1 MIAVCILLLGLP
13 ACLQNSILKYP
24 SKNTNAIEGSLTEL
38 AASPFVSAGTEFQR
52 AIQVIDSYRV
62 VDEVSF
68 QVTPETWMKT
78 FLNLLDPYRDFML
91 QKDIDVIMQA
101 ADNLYQKLLAGEPEA
116 LKSLY
121 DVVNWRMAI
130 TVDQAS
136 YWLKNEPPMRPKVKY
151 HKPQNW
157 ADNDK
162 ALRQRWRDKVFYFG
176 LPDMVAG
183 ERWNSVA
190 KRTLH
195 AYQRQQTCLQEFDN
209 GKLLEYAVA
218 AYAQLVGVDAAYLPA
233 RKNLNLPSLT
243 VPTPN
248 VQPVSQD
255 PYQCELP
262 FISVDDK
269 NRFFASQTFPILAGG
284 VATSVSVLTLPN
296 FDGEMTGNKEL
307 QEKIENRVK
316 GFQKKGV
323 SGLVVDLR
331 GNVGESIGD
340 AIFIS
345 KMLFGSGLLVQKKEF
360 DGAISVVEYVG
371 EKLYGG
377 VIVMLVNRS
386 TSGAA
391 EVLASAMQG
400 RKQGVVIGER
410 SRGVGKYKDATPLNN
425 GVLEV
430 VIGEYMT
437 LAGHAIKNI
446 GVSPDVEYLFMKSRV
461 RHDAK
466 SYVVALSKQTSF
478 VRPSRQRQTALDAP
492 LPYLRMKQKL
502 RVDSSDS
509 VPSYVLMKRQEDNYA
524 SRRNIMDTHSQKQV
538 YRKLLSA
545 QARLAKTG
553 VRDVELFQGLQI
565 TQDWIGVKNAGMRSW

>member
-1 MIAVCILLLGLP
+1 MTICVFLFGLSACI
-13 ACLQNSILKYP
+13 QNPILKYP
-24 SKNTNAIEGSLTEL
+24 SHTVNAKEGALGVQREGS
-38 AASPFVSAGTEFQR
+38 SVSVGTEFQR

-62 VDEVSF
+62 IDEVSF

-130 TVDQAS
+130 TVDQS
-136 YWLKNEPPMRPKVKY
+136 SRWLKNEPAMRPKVKY
-151 HKPQNW
+151 HKPQDW
-157 ADNDK
+157 AGSDQ
-162 ALRQRWRDKVFYFG
+162 ALRQRWRDKVFYLG

-183 ERWNSVA
+183 ERWNSIV
-190 KRTLH
+190 KRTLS
-195 AYQRQQTCLQEFDN
+195 AYQHQQACLQEFDN

-218 AYAQLVGVDAAYLPA
+218 AYAQLVGVDATYLPV
-233 RKNLNLPSLT
+233 RKNPNAPALI
-243 VPTPN
+243 VPLA
-248 VQPVSQD
+248 SQSTH
-255 PYQCELP
+255 QCELP
-262 FISVDDK
+262 FISVGDR
-269 NRFFASQTFPILAGG
+269 NRSFTSQTFPILAGG
-284 VATSVSVLTLPN
+284 IATSVSVLTLPN
-296 FDGEMTGNKEL
+296 FDGAITSSKTL
-307 QEKIENRVK
+307 QEKITKQVMEFR
-316 GFQKKGV
+316 KKGMT
-323 SGLVVDLR
+323 GLVVDLR

-360 DGAISVVEYVG
+360 DGALSVVEYVG
-371 EKLYGG
+371 DKLYRGA
-377 VIVMLVNRS
+377 IVMLVNRS

-400 RKQGVVIGER
+400 RKQGIVIGER
-410 SRGVGKYKDATPLNN
+410 SRGLGKYKDATPLNN

-437 LAGHAIKNI
+437 LAGHAINDI
-446 GVSPDVEYLFMKSRV
+446 GVSPDVELLFMKSKV

-466 SYVVALSKQTSF
+466 SYVVALSKRTSF

-509 VPSYVLMKRQEDNYA
+509 VPSYVLMKRQEDNYVA
-524 SRRNIMDTHSQKQV
+524 RRSVLDIHSQKQV

-545 QARLAKTG
+545 QAKLAETG

>member
-1 MIAVCILLLGLP
+1 MMTICIFLFGLS
-13 ACLQNSILKYP
+13 ACIQNPILKYP
-24 SKNTNAIEGSLTEL
+24 SHTVNAKEGALGVQREGS
-38 AASPFVSAGTEFQR
+38 SVSVGTEFQR

-62 VDEVSF
+62 IDEVSF

-130 TVDQAS
+130 TVDQS
-136 YWLKNEPPMRPKVKY
+136 SRWLKNEPAMRPKVKY
-151 HKPQNW
+151 HKPQDW
-157 ADNDK
+157 AGSDQ
-162 ALRQRWRDKVFYFG
+162 ALRQRWRDKVFYLG

-183 ERWNSVA
+183 ERWNSIV
-190 KRTLH
+190 KRTLS
-195 AYQRQQTCLQEFDN
+195 AYQHQQACLQEFDN

-218 AYAQLVGVDAAYLPA
+218 AYAQLVGVDATYLPV
-233 RKNLNLPSLT
+233 RKNPNAPALI
-243 VPTPN
+243 VPLA
-248 VQPVSQD
+248 SQSTH
-255 PYQCELP
+255 QCELP
-262 FISVDDK
+262 FISVGDR
-269 NRFFASQTFPILAGG
+269 NRSFTSQTFPILAGG
-284 VATSVSVLTLPN
+284 IATSVSVLTLPN
-296 FDGEMTGNKEL
+296 FDGAITSSKTL
-307 QEKIENRVK
+307 QEKITKQVMEFR
-316 GFQKKGV
+316 KKGMT
-323 SGLVVDLR
+323 GLVVDLR

-360 DGAISVVEYVG
+360 DGALSVVEYVG
-371 EKLYGG
+371 DKLYRGA
-377 VIVMLVNRS
+377 IVMLVNRS

-400 RKQGVVIGER
+400 RKQGIVIGER
-410 SRGVGKYKDATPLNN
+410 SRGLGKYKDATPLNN

-437 LAGHAIKNI
+437 LAGHAINDI
-446 GVSPDVEYLFMKSRV
+446 GVSPDVELLFMKSKV

-466 SYVVALSKQTSF
+466 SYVVALSKRTSF

-509 VPSYVLMKRQEDNYA
+509 VPSYVLMKRQEDNYVA
-524 SRRNIMDTHSQKQV
+524 RRSVLDIHSQKQV

-545 QARLAKTG
+545 QAKLAETG

>member
-1 MIAVCILLLGLP
+1 MLGLSG
-13 ACLQNSILKYP
+13 CIQNSILKYP
-24 SKNTNAIEGSLTEL
+24 AKTVNAKERVVAVPGEGRSI
-38 AASPFVSAGTEFQR
+38 SVGTEFQR

-62 VDEVSF
+62 IDEVSF
-68 QVTPETWMKT
+68 KVTPETWMRT

-136 YWLKNEPPMRPKVKY
+136 RWLKYEPAMRPKVKY
-151 HKPQNW
+151 QKPQSW
-157 ADNDK
+157 ADSDK
-162 ALRQRWRDKVFYFG
+162 ALRQRWRDKVFYLG

-183 ERWNSVA
+183 EHWNSVA
-190 KRTLH
+190 KRTLN
-195 AYQRQQTCLQEFDN
+195 AYQHQQACLREFDN

-218 AYAQLVGVDAAYLPA
+218 AYAQLVGVDATYLPA
-233 RKNLNLPSLT
+233 RKHLD
-243 VPTPN
+243 VPTPSVVLASGN
-248 VQPVSQD
+248 TH
-255 PYQCELP
+255 QCDLP
-262 FISVDDK
+262 FLSTSNI
-269 NRFFASQTFPILAGG
+269 NRSFASQTFPILAGG
-284 VATSVSVLTLPN
+284 IATSVSVLTLPN
-296 FDGEMTGNKEL
+296 LDGEITNNKTL
-307 QEKIENRVK
+307 QEKIIKQVR
-316 GFQKKGV
+316 GFQQKDV

-340 AIFIS
+340 AIFIA

-360 DGAISVVEYVG
+360 NGVLSVVEYVG
-371 EKLYGG
+371 DKLYRGA
-377 VIVMLVNRS
+377 IVMLVDRS
-386 TSGAA
+386 TSGAS

-400 RKQGVVIGER
+400 RKQGIVIGER
-410 SRGVGKYKDATPLNN
+410 SGGIGKYKDVTPLNS

-430 VIGEYMT
+430 VIGQYMT
-437 LAGHAIKNI
+437 LAGHAISDI
-446 GVSPDVEYLFMKSRV
+446 GVSPDVEFLFMKSRV

-466 SYVVALSKQTSF
+466 SYVVALSKRTSF
-478 VRPSRQRQTALDAP
+478 VRPSRQRQSALDAP

-509 VPSYVLMKRQEDNYA
+509 VPSYILMKRQEDNYA
-524 SRRNIMDTHSQKQV
+524 SRRNIMDIHSHKKV

-545 QARLAKTG
+545 QAKLAKTG

-565 TQDWIGVKNAGMRSW
+565 TQDWVGVKNAGMRSW

>member
-1 MIAVCILLLGLP
+1 LLVIRIITVCILLLGLP

-24 SKNTNAIEGSLTEL
+24 SKSANAKEGVLTVL
-38 AASPFVSAGTEFQR
+38 AEGPLVSVGTEFQR

-62 VDEVSF
+62 IDEVSF

-101 ADNLYQKLLAGEPEA
+101 ADNLYLKLLVGEPEA

-136 YWLKNEPPMRPKVKY
+136 HWLKNEPPMRPKVKY
-151 HKPQNW
+151 HKPQSW

-176 LPDMVAG
+176 LPYMVAG
-183 ERWNSVA
+183 ERWGSVA

-195 AYQRQQTCLQEFDN
+195 AYQQQQTCLQEFDN

-233 RKNLNLPSLT
+233 RKSIHL
-243 VPTPN
+243 PTPH
-248 VQPVSQD
+248 VGSVLQGPHE
-255 PYQCELP
+255 CELP
-262 FISVDDK
+262 FISVGDK

-296 FDGEMTGNKEL
+296 FDGEITRNKVL
-307 QEKIENRVK
+307 QEQIENRVK
-316 GFQKKGV
+316 GFQKKDV

-331 GNVGESIGD
+331 GNAGESIGD

-360 DGAISVVEYVG
+360 DGVLSVVEYVG
-371 EKLYGG
+371 DKRYRGA
-377 VIVMLVNRS
+377 IVMLVDRS

-400 RKQGVVIGER
+400 RKQGIVIGER
-410 SRGVGKYKDATPLNN
+410 TGGVGKYKDATPLNN

-437 LAGHAIKNI
+437 LAGHAIKDI

-478 VRPSRQRQTALDAP
+478 VRPSGQRQTALDAP

-524 SRRNIMDTHSQKQV
+524 SRRKIMDIHSQKQV

-545 QARLAKTG
+545 QAKLAKTG

-565 TQDWIGVKNAGMRSW
+565 TQDWIGVKNSGMRSW

>member
-1 MIAVCILLLGLP
+1 MLVIRIITVCIIFLGLS
-13 ACLQNSILKYP
+13 ACIQNSILKYP
-24 SKNTNAIEGSLTEL
+24 SKTIDVKEGTLVATGVGTS
-38 AASPFVSAGTEFQR
+38 VSVGTEFQR

-62 VDEVSF
+62 IDEVSL
-68 QVTPETWMKT
+68 QVTPEIWMKT

-101 ADNLYQKLLAGEPEA
+101 ADSLYQKLLEGEPEA

-121 DVVNWRMAI
+121 EVVNWRMAI

-136 YWLKNEPPMRPKVKY
+136 GWLRNEPAMRPKVKY
-151 HKPQNW
+151 QKPQRW
-157 ADNDK
+157 ADSDK
-162 ALRQRWRDKVFYFG
+162 ALRQRWRDKVFYLG
-176 LPDMVAG
+176 LPDMVTG

-190 KRTLH
+190 KRTLD
-195 AYQRQQTCLQEFDN
+195 AYRHQQTCLQEFDN

-218 AYAQLVGVDAAYLPA
+218 AYAQLVSVDATYLPA
-233 RKNLNLPSLT
+233 RKNPN

-248 VQPVSQD
+248 VLFASRNTH
-255 PYQCELP
+255 QCDLP
-262 FISVDDK
+262 FISASDR
-269 NRFFASQTFPILAGG
+269 NRSFASQTFPILAGG
-284 VATSVSVLTLPN
+284 IATSVSVLTLPN
-296 FDGEMTGNKEL
+296 FDGEITSNKVL
-307 QEKIENRVK
+307 QEKIK
-316 GFQKKGV
+316 KQMQDFQQKDV

-340 AIFIS
+340 AIFIA
-345 KMLFGSGLLVQKKEF
+345 KILFGSGLLVQKKEF
-360 DGAISVVEYVG
+360 DGELSVVEYVG
-371 EKLYGG
+371 DKLYRGA
-377 VIVMLVNRS
+377 IVMLVDRS
-386 TSGAA
+386 TSGAS

-400 RKQGVVIGER
+400 RKQGIVIGER
-410 SRGVGKYKDATPLNN
+410 SRGAGMYKDATPLNN

-430 VIGEYMT
+430 VIGQYMT
-437 LAGHAIKNI
+437 LAGHAINDI
-446 GVSPDVEYLFMKSRV
+446 GISPDVELIFMKSRV

-466 SYVVALSKQTSF
+466 SYVVALSKRTSF

-524 SRRNIMDTHSQKQV
+524 YRRNIMDIHSQKQV

-545 QARLAKTG
+545 QAKLAKTG

-565 TQDWIGVKNAGMRSW
+565 TQDWVSVKNEGMRSW

>member
-1 MIAVCILLLGLP
+1 MVCIFLFGLS
-13 ACLQNSILKYP
+13 ACVQNSILKYP
-24 SKNTNAIEGSLTEL
+24 SKSDSAQERMLTETGEDTPD
-38 AASPFVSAGTEFQR
+38 AAGTEFQR

-62 VDEVSF
+62 IDEVSF

-101 ADNLYQKLLAGEPEA
+101 AENLYQKLLAGEPQA

-136 YWLKNEPPMRPKVKY
+136 HWLKREPAMRPKVKY

-157 ADNDK
+157 ADSDK
-162 ALRQRWRDKVFYFG
+162 ALRQRWRDKVFYLG
-176 LPDMVAG
+176 LPDMVSG
-183 ERWNSVA
+183 ERWASVA
-190 KRTLH
+190 KRTLS
-195 AYQRQQTCLQEFDN
+195 AYQQQQTCLQEFDN

-218 AYAQLVGVDAAYLPA
+218 AYAQLAGVDAAYSPR
-233 RKNLNLPSLT
+233 RKNID
-243 VPTPN
+243 VPTPGESL
-248 VQPVSQD
+248 VSQSRH
-255 PYQCELP
+255 QCELP
-262 FISVDDK
+262 FILTGNS
-269 NRFFASQTFPILAGG
+269 NRSFSSQTFPILAGG

-296 FDGEMTGNKEL
+296 LDGEVTNNKTLRERIRK
-307 QEKIENRVK
+307 QVQD
-316 GFQKKGV
+316 FQKKGV
-323 SGLVVDLR
+323 SGLVIDLR
-331 GNVGESIGD
+331 GNVGESISD
-340 AIFIS
+340 AVFIS
-345 KMLFGSGLLVQKKEF
+345 QMLFGSGLLVQKKEF
-360 DGAISVVEYVG
+360 DGALSVVEYVG
-371 EKLYGG
+371 DKLYRGA
-377 VIVMLVNRS
+377 IVMLVDRS

-400 RKQGVVIGER
+400 RKQGIVIGER
-410 SRGVGKYKDATPLNN
+410 SLGAGKYKDATPLNS

-437 LAGHAIKNI
+437 LAGHAINDI
-446 GVSPDVEYLFMKSRV
+446 GVSPDVEFLFMKARV

-466 SYVVALSKQTSF
+466 SYVVALSKRTSF
-478 VRPSRQRQTALDAP
+478 VRPSRQRLTALDAP

-524 SRRNIMDTHSQKQV
+524 SRRNIMDIHSQKQV

-545 QARLAKTG
+545 QDKLAKTG
-553 VRDVELFQGLQI
+553 VRDVELFLGLQV
-565 TQDWIGVKNAGMRSW
+565 TQDWVSVKNEGMRSW